1 MRAASVIGLL
11 LSLFLGA
18 YALAQEG
25 FPLDGTWHGD
35 WGPTGAD
42 RVQVVIVM
50 KWDGTNINGI
60 INPGRNSIPFT
71 QASLDPGN
79 WTVRFQATATGSDGS
94 PVSIAAEGT
103 LENLGS
109 YHRTIAGTWSQGD
122 IRGDFRL
129 TRD

>member
-1 MRAASVIGLL
+1 MKAASAIGFLLHLL
-11 LSLFLGA
+11 LGTHAF
-18 YALAQEG
+18 AQEG

-42 RVQVVIVM
+42 RIQVVIVM

-60 INPGRNSIPFT
+60 INPGRNSVPFT
-71 QASLDPGN
+71 QASLDPSN
-79 WTVRFQATATGSDGS
+79 WTVRFEATTVGSDAS
-94 PVSIAAEGT
+94 PVSIIAEGT

-109 YHRTIAGTWSQGD
+109 YHRTIQGTWTQGD
-122 IRGDFRL
+122 IQGDFRL